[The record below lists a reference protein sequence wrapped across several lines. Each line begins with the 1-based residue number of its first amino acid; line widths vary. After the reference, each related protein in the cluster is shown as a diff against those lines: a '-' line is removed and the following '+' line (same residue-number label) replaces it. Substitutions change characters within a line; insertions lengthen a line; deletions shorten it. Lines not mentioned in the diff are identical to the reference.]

1 MADQETVEQIPDAP
15 GLEEFQDMLEKRV
28 LEWNEELREE
38 GRQEGREEGRREG
51 EATLLL
57 RLLKLKFGPLE
68 EETRSRVLSADPE
81 RLLEWGERI
90 LTARHLSDI
99 FGD

>member
-1 MADQETVEQIPDAP
+1 
-15 GLEEFQDMLEKRV
+15 MLEKRV

-38 GRQEGREEGRREG
+38 GRQEGLREG
-51 EATLLL
+51 VQKGEAALLI
-57 RLLKLKFGPLE
+57 RLLKLKFGPLDE
-68 EETRSRVLSADPE
+68 DTQNRVLSAEPE

-90 LTARHLSDI
+90 LTARRLADI